1 MYENVK
7 IWQRNFYEHII
18 RDDNDLDKIRK
29 YIHDN
34 PDKWDVD
41 ENNPKNIK
49 KLKTNHST

>member
-18 RDDNDLDKIRK
+18 RDDNELDKIRK

-34 PDKWDVD
+34 PYKWDDD

-49 KLKTNHST
+49 N